1 MIPLYLVENI
11 GSYIP
16 KKNRTRHGAKKN
28 DSNEFSIQEI
38 KLPLVV
44 KENKLKKTK
53 SVKVEK
59 VRNRSGRR
67 ALFISTLE
75 QRSNVIAVTMLIS

>member
-16 KKNRTRHGAKKN
+16 KKNRTKHGAKKN

-38 KLPLVV
+38 KLPLVD
-44 KENKLKKTK
+44 KENKLKKSKVSK
-53 SVKVEK
+53 S
-59 VRNRSGRR
+59 
-67 ALFISTLE
+67 
-75 QRSNVIAVTMLIS
+75 